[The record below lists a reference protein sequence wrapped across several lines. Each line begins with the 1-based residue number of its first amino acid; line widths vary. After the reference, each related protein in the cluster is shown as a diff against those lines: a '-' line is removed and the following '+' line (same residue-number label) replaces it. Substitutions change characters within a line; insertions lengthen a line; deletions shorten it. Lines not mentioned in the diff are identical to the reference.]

1 MRLAILVAPLAYQH
15 SQTSMTGSTT
25 AHSLTYLSTTSP
37 LTLRY
42 QPTYIDTTTTLSANS
57 PLGNNGPLSFPDFA
71 QSSETAQSSEMA
83 QSPEVSCFN
92 PVFPPIWGA
101 LSNGHRVM
109 GGILEFI
116 PQDIPEA
123 QSLLVCGFIYTSNY
137 YL

>member
-1 MRLAILVAPLAYQH
+1 MFSDH
-15 SQTSMTGSTT
+15 SRTLGISTF
-25 AHSLTYLSTTSP
+25 SNFNDRINYSSFFNIP
-37 LTLRY
+37 FNNI
-42 QPTYIDTTTTLSANS
+42 PSDSEISNNIDTTTTLSASS

-71 QSSETAQSSEMA
+71 QSSESAQSSEMA

-123 QSLLVCGFIYTSNY
+123 QNLLVCGFIYTSNY